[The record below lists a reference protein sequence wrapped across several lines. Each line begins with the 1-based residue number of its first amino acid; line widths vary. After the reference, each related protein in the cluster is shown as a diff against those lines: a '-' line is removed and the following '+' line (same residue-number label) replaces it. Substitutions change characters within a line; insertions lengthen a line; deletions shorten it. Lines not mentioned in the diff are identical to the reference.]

1 MTMGFDTSGL
11 LPLSD
16 ALQGML
22 EQLACCCDS
31 EQQPLPEA
39 LGRVLASDIAS
50 PLAVPPFDN
59 SAMDGYAVRLAD
71 LASGTPLIMAG
82 KAFAGQPY
90 QGEWPAGQPYQGE
103 WPAGHCVRIMTG
115 APVPAG
121 TDAVV
126 MQEETQADGDR
137 ITFLAQ
143 PEPGQNIRRAGSDIG
158 KGACVLPAGTRLT
171 PREMPLLASLGVAT
185 VTVRRPLKVAIFST
199 GDELKPVGTPLA
211 HGDIYDS
218 NRYGVRAMLARMG
231 CDCLDLGIIPDD
243 PAQLR
248 AAFIRA
254 DKEADVLITTGGV
267 SVGEAD
273 FTKQLLGELGEIGFW
288 KLAIK
293 PGKPFAFGRLPRAWF
308 FGLPGNPVSAMVT
321 FDQLVQ
327 PALAKLAGQHFER
340 PLQLQAIA
348 AEPLKKSPGRLD
360 FQRGIM
366 SQGPNGLEVRST
378 GSQDSAVFSSLSQAN
393 CYIVLERE
401 RGRVAAGETVTVE
414 PFGGLLL

>member
-1 MTMGFDTSGL
+1 MGFDTSGL

-59 SAMDGYAVRLAD
+59 SAMDGYAVRLSD
-71 LASGTPLIMAG
+71 LTAGTPLIMAG
-82 KAFAGQPY
+82 KAF
-90 QGEWPAGQPYQGE
+90 AGQPYQGE

-231 CDCLDLGIIPDD
+231 CDCLDLGIIPDE

-254 DKEADVLITTGGV
+254 DEEADVLITTGGV

-273 FTKQLLGELGEIGFW
+273 FTKQLLDELGEIGFW

-360 FQRGIM
+360 FQRGIL

-378 GSQDSAVFSSLSQAN
+378 GSQDSAVFSSLSRAN

>member
-31 EQQPLPEA
+31 EQLPLPEA

-59 SAMDGYAVRLAD
+59 SAMDGYAVRLED

-90 QGEWPAGQPYQGE
+90 QGEWPG
-103 WPAGHCVRIMTG
+103 GHCVRIMTG
-115 APVPAG
+115 APVPPG

-143 PEPGQNIRRAGSDIG
+143 PEPGQNIRRAGNDIG

-171 PREMPLLASLGVAT
+171 PREMPLLASLGVAS
-185 VTVRRPLKVAIFST
+185 VAVRRPLKVAIFST

-254 DKEADVLITTGGV
+254 DAEADVLITTGGV

-273 FTKQLLGELGEIGFW
+273 FTKQLLDELGEIGFW

-293 PGKPFAFGRLPRAWF
+293 PGKPFAFGRLPHTWF

-327 PALAKLAGQHFER
+327 PALAKLSGQRFER

-378 GSQDSAVFSSLSQAN
+378 GSQDSAVFSSLSRAN

>member
-1 MTMGFDTSGL
+1 MGFDTSGL

-31 EQQPLPEA
+31 EQLPLPEA

-59 SAMDGYAVRLAD
+59 SAMDGYAVRLED

-90 QGEWPAGQPYQGE
+90 QGEWPG
-103 WPAGHCVRIMTG
+103 GHCVRIMTG
-115 APVPAG
+115 APVPPG

-143 PEPGQNIRRAGSDIG
+143 PEPGQNIRRAGNDIG

-171 PREMPLLASLGVAT
+171 PREMPLLASLGVAS
-185 VTVRRPLKVAIFST
+185 VAVRRPLKVAIFST

-254 DKEADVLITTGGV
+254 DAEADVLITTGGV

-273 FTKQLLGELGEIGFW
+273 FTKQLLDELGEIGFW

-293 PGKPFAFGRLPRAWF
+293 PGKPFAFGRLPHTWF

-327 PALAKLAGQHFER
+327 PALAKLSGQRFER

-378 GSQDSAVFSSLSQAN
+378 GSQDSAVFSSLSRAN

>member
-1 MTMGFDTSGL
+1 MGFDTSGL
-11 LPLSD
+11 LPLNE

-22 EQLACCCDS
+22 AQLACCCDS
-31 EQQPLPEA
+31 EPLALPHA
-39 LGRVLASDIAS
+39 LGRTLAENIAS

-59 SAMDGYAVRLAD
+59 AAMDGYAVRLAD
-71 LASGTPLIMAG
+71 LANGQPLLMVG

-90 QGEWPAGQPYQGE
+90 QGP

-126 MQEETQADGDR
+126 MQEETHAEGNS
-137 ITFLAQ
+137 ITFLCSPTA
-143 PEPGQNIRRAGSDIG
+143 GQHIRRAGSDIQ
-158 KGACVLPAGTRLT
+158 KGACVLSAGTRLT

-185 VTVRRPLKVAIFST
+185 VKVRRPLIVAIFST

-218 NRYGVRAMLARMG
+218 NRYGVRAMLSRLG
-231 CDCLDLGIIPDD
+231 CECLDLGIIPDD

-248 AAFIRA
+248 AAFKRA
-254 DKEADVLITTGGV
+254 DEQADVLITTGGV

-273 FTKQLLGELGEIGFW
+273 FTKQLLDELGEIGFW

-293 PGKPFAFGRLPRAWF
+293 PGKPFAFGRLPNAWF

-327 PALAKLAGQHFER
+327 PALAKLAGQHFTR
-340 PLQLQAIA
+340 PLKLTAVTTDA
-348 AEPLKKSPGRLD
+348 LKKAPGRLD
-360 FQRGIM
+360 FQRGIF

-401 RGRVAAGETVTVE
+401 RGKVAAGETVTIE
-414 PFGGLLL
+414 PLGGLLL

>member
-1 MTMGFDTSGL
+1 MGFDTSGL

-59 SAMDGYAVRLAD
+59 SAMDGYAVRLSD
-71 LASGTPLIMAG
+71 LTAGTPLIMAG
-82 KAFAGQPY
+82 KAF
-90 QGEWPAGQPYQGE
+90 AGQPYQGE

-115 APVPAG
+115 APVPPG

-171 PREMPLLASLGVAT
+171 PREMPLLASLGIAT
-185 VTVRRPLKVAIFST
+185 VPVRRPLKVAIFST

-231 CDCLDLGIIPDD
+231 CDYLDLGIIPDD

-273 FTKQLLGELGEIGFW
+273 FTKQLLDELGEIGFW

-340 PLQLQAIA
+340 PLQLKAIA

-360 FQRGIM
+360 FQRGIL

-378 GSQDSAVFSSLSQAN
+378 GSQDSAVFSSLSRAN

>member
-1 MTMGFDTSGL
+1 MGFDTSGL

-31 EQQPLPEA
+31 EQLPLPEA
-39 LGRVLASDIAS
+39 FGRVLASDIAS

-59 SAMDGYAVRLAD
+59 SAMDGYAVRLSD
-71 LASGTPLIMAG
+71 LTAGTPLIMAG
-82 KAFAGQPY
+82 KAF
-90 QGEWPAGQPYQGE
+90 AGQPYQGE

-126 MQEETQADGDR
+126 MQEETQADGGR

-158 KGACVLPAGTRLT
+158 KSACVLPAGTRLT

-185 VTVRRPLKVAIFST
+185 VAVRRPLKVAIFST
-199 GDELKPVGTPLA
+199 GDELKPVGTPLS

-231 CDCLDLGIIPDD
+231 CNCLDLGIIPDD

-254 DKEADVLITTGGV
+254 DEEADVLITTGGV

-273 FTKQLLGELGEIGFW
+273 FTKQLLDELGEIGFW

-327 PALAKLAGQHFER
+327 PALAKLAGQQFER

-378 GSQDSAVFSSLSQAN
+378 GSQDSAVFSSLSRAN

>member
-1 MTMGFDTSGL
+1 MGFDTSGL

-31 EQQPLPEA
+31 EQLPLPQA
-39 LGRVLASDIAS
+39 LGRILASNIAS

-71 LASGTPLIMAG
+71 LAAGIPLIMAG
-82 KAFAGQPY
+82 KAF
-90 QGEWPAGQPYQGE
+90 AGQPYQGE

-158 KGACVLPAGTRLT
+158 KGACVLQAGTRLT
-171 PREMPLLASLGVAT
+171 PREMPLLASLGIAT
-185 VTVRRPLKVAIFST
+185 VPVRRPLKVAIFST

-218 NRYGVRAMLARMG
+218 NRYGVRAMLARLG

-254 DKEADVLITTGGV
+254 DEEADVLITTGGV

-273 FTKQLLGELGEIGFW
+273 FTKQLLDELGEIGFW

-327 PALAKLAGQHFER
+327 PALAKLAGQRFER
-340 PLQLQAIA
+340 PLQLQAVTT
-348 AEPLKKSPGRLD
+348 EQLKKSPGRLD
-360 FQRGIM
+360 FQRGIL

-378 GSQDSAVFSSLSQAN
+378 GSQDSAVFSSLSRAN
-393 CYIVLERE
+393 CYIILERE
-401 RGRVAAGETVTVE
+401 RGCIAVGETVTVE

>member
-22 EQLACCCDS
+22 EQLACCCDC

-59 SAMDGYAVRLAD
+59 SAMDGYAVRLSD
-71 LASGTPLIMAG
+71 LTAGTPLIMAG

-90 QGEWPAGQPYQGE
+90 QGEWPG
-103 WPAGHCVRIMTG
+103 GHCVRIMTG

-137 ITFLAQ
+137 ITFLTQ
-143 PEPGQNIRRAGSDIG
+143 PEPGQNIRRTGSDIG

-185 VTVRRPLKVAIFST
+185 VAVRRPLKVAIFST

-254 DKEADVLITTGGV
+254 DEEADVLITTGGV

-273 FTKQLLGELGEIGFW
+273 FTKQLLDELGEIGFW

-327 PALAKLAGQHFER
+327 PALAKLAGQRFER

-378 GSQDSAVFSSLSQAN
+378 GSQDSAVFSSLSRAN

>member
-1 MTMGFDTSGL
+1 MGFDTSGL

-31 EQQPLPEA
+31 EQMPLPEA

-59 SAMDGYAVRLAD
+59 SAMDGYVVRLAD

-90 QGEWPAGQPYQGE
+90 QGEWS
-103 WPAGHCVRIMTG
+103 AGHCVRIMTG

-137 ITFLAQ
+137 ITFLCK
-143 PEPGQNIRRAGSDIG
+143 PIVGQNIRLAGSDID

-185 VTVRRPLKVAIFST
+185 VAVRRPLKVAIFST

-248 AAFIRA
+248 AAFIHA

-273 FTKQLLGELGEIGFW
+273 FTKQLLDELGEIGFW

-327 PALAKLAGQHFER
+327 PALAKLAGQQFVR

-360 FQRGIM
+360 FQRGM
-366 SQGPNGLEVRST
+366 LSQGPNGLEVRST
-378 GSQDSAVFSSLSQAN
+378 GSQDSAVFSSLSRAN

>member
-1 MTMGFDTSGL
+1 MGFDTSGL

-31 EQQPLPEA
+31 EQLPLPEA

-90 QGEWPAGQPYQGE
+90 QGEWPAG
-103 WPAGHCVRIMTG
+103 HCVRIMTG

-121 TDAVV
+121 TDAVG

-171 PREMPLLASLGVAT
+171 PREMPLLASLGVAS

-254 DKEADVLITTGGV
+254 DEEADVLITTGGV

-273 FTKQLLGELGEIGFW
+273 FTKQLLDELGEIGFW

-340 PLQLQAIA
+340 PLQLQAIV

-360 FQRGIM
+360 FQRGIL

-401 RGRVAAGETVTVE
+401 RGLVAAGETVTVE

>member
-1 MTMGFDTSGL
+1 MGFDTSGL

-31 EQQPLPEA
+31 EQLPLPEA
-39 LGRVLASDIAS
+39 LGRVLACDIAS

-59 SAMDGYAVRLAD
+59 SAMDGYAVRLSD

-90 QGEWPAGQPYQGE
+90 QGEWPAG
-103 WPAGHCVRIMTG
+103 HCVRIMTG
-115 APVPAG
+115 APVPEG

-185 VTVRRPLKVAIFST
+185 VAVRRPLKVAIFST

-218 NRYGVRAMLARMG
+218 NRYGVRAMLARLG

-254 DKEADVLITTGGV
+254 DDEADVLITTGGV

-273 FTKQLLGELGEIGFW
+273 FTKQLLDELGEIGFW

-401 RGRVAAGETVTVE
+401 RGRVAVGETVTVE

>member
-1 MTMGFDTSGL
+1 MGFDTSGL

-22 EQLACCCDS
+22 EQLACCCDT
-31 EQQPLPEA
+31 ELLPLPEA
-39 LGRVLASDIAS
+39 LGRILADDIAS
-50 PLAVPPFDN
+50 PLSVPPFDN

-71 LASGTPLIMAG
+71 LAADTPLIMAG

-90 QGEWPAGQPYQGE
+90 QGEWPAG
-103 WPAGHCVRIMTG
+103 HCMRIMTG

-126 MQEETQADGDR
+126 MQEETRADGER
-137 ITFLAQ
+137 ISFLCQ
-143 PEPGQNIRRAGSDIG
+143 PVPGQNIRRAGSDMA
-158 KGACVLPAGTRLT
+158 KGACVLCAGTRLT
-171 PREMPLLASLGVAT
+171 PREMPLLASLGIAIVS
-185 VTVRRPLKVAIFST
+185 VRRPLRVAIFST

-218 NRYGVRAMLARMG
+218 NRYGVKAMLARLG
-231 CDCLDLGIIPDD
+231 CDCLDLGILPDNPD
-243 PAQLR
+243 LLR

-254 DKEADVLITTGGV
+254 DQEADVLITTGGV

-273 FTKQLLGELGEIGFW
+273 FTKQLLDELGEIGFW

-293 PGKPFAFGRLPRAWF
+293 PGKPFAFGRLPHAWF

-327 PALAKLAGQHFER
+327 PALAKLAGQRFER
-340 PLQLQAIA
+340 PLQLQAVA

-360 FQRGIM
+360 FQRGILC
-366 SQGPNGLEVRST
+366 QGPNGLEVRST
-378 GSQDSAVFSSLSQAN
+378 GSQDSAVFSSLSRAN

>member
-1 MTMGFDTSGL
+1 MGFDTSGL

-22 EQLACCCDS
+22 EQFACCCDR
-31 EQQPLPEA
+31 EQLPLPQA
-39 LGRVLASDIAS
+39 LGRILASDIAS

-71 LASGTPLIMAG
+71 LAAGIPLIMAG
-82 KAFAGQPY
+82 KAF
-90 QGEWPAGQPYQGE
+90 AGQPYQGE

-137 ITFLAQ
+137 ITFLTQ

-158 KGACVLPAGTRLT
+158 KGACVLQAGTRLT
-171 PREMPLLASLGVAT
+171 PREMPLLASLGIAT
-185 VTVRRPLKVAIFST
+185 VPVRRPLRVAIFST

-218 NRYGVRAMLARMG
+218 NRYGVRAMLARLG

-254 DKEADVLITTGGV
+254 DEEADVLITTGGV

-273 FTKQLLGELGEIGFW
+273 FTKQLLDELGEIGFW

-327 PALAKLAGQHFER
+327 PALAKLAGQRFER
-340 PLQLQAIA
+340 PLQLQAVTT
-348 AEPLKKSPGRLD
+348 EPLKKSPGRLD
-360 FQRGIM
+360 FQRGIL

-378 GSQDSAVFSSLSQAN
+378 GSQDSAVFSSLSRAN
-393 CYIVLERE
+393 CYIILERE

>member
-1 MTMGFDTSGL
+1 MGFDTSGL

-16 ALQGML
+16 ARQGML

-31 EQQPLPEA
+31 EKLPLPEA

-59 SAMDGYAVRLAD
+59 SAMDGYAVRLTD
-71 LASGTPLIMAG
+71 LTAGTPLIMAG
-82 KAFAGQPY
+82 KAF
-90 QGEWPAGQPYQGE
+90 AGQPYQGE

-254 DKEADVLITTGGV
+254 DEEADVLITTGGV

-273 FTKQLLGELGEIGFW
+273 FTKQLLDELGEIGFW

-366 SQGPNGLEVRST
+366 SQGQNGLEVRST
-378 GSQDSAVFSSLSQAN
+378 GSQDSAVFSSLSRAN

-401 RGRVAAGETVTVE
+401 RGRVAVGETVTVE

>member
-1 MTMGFDTSGL
+1 MGFDTSGL

-16 ALQGML
+16 ALHGML

-31 EQQPLPEA
+31 EQLPLPEA

-59 SAMDGYAVRLAD
+59 SAMDGYAVHLAD

-90 QGEWPAGQPYQGE
+90 QGD

-115 APVPAG
+115 APIPAG

-158 KGACVLPAGTRLT
+158 KGACVLQAGTRLT

-185 VTVRRPLKVAIFST
+185 VAVRRPLKVAIFST

-218 NRYGVRAMLARMG
+218 NRYGVRAMLARLG

-254 DKEADVLITTGGV
+254 DEEADVLITTGGV

-273 FTKQLLGELGEIGFW
+273 FTKQLLDELGEIGFW

-293 PGKPFAFGRLPRAWF
+293 PGKPFAFGRLPHAWF

-327 PALAKLAGQHFER
+327 PAIAKLAGQQFER

-360 FQRGIM
+360 FQRGIL

-378 GSQDSAVFSSLSQAN
+378 GSQDSAVFSSLSRAN

>member
-1 MTMGFDTSGL
+1 MGFDTSGL

-59 SAMDGYAVRLAD
+59 SAMDGYAVRLSD
-71 LASGTPLIMAG
+71 LTAGTPLIMAG

-90 QGEWPAGQPYQGE
+90 QGEWPT
-103 WPAGHCVRIMTG
+103 GHCVRIMTG

-254 DKEADVLITTGGV
+254 DEEADVLITTGGV

-273 FTKQLLGELGEIGFW
+273 FTKQLLDELGEIGFW

-360 FQRGIM
+360 FQRGIL

-378 GSQDSAVFSSLSQAN
+378 GSQDSAVFSSLSRAN

-401 RGRVAAGETVTVE
+401 RGRVAVGETVTVE

>member
-1 MTMGFDTSGL
+1 MGFDTSGL
-11 LPLSD
+11 LPLRD

-71 LASGTPLIMAG
+71 LTAGTPLIMAG

-90 QGEWPAGQPYQGE
+90 QGEWPT
-103 WPAGHCVRIMTG
+103 GHCVRIMTG

-126 MQEETQADGDR
+126 MQEETQTDGDR

-254 DKEADVLITTGGV
+254 DEEADVLITTGGV

-273 FTKQLLGELGEIGFW
+273 FTKQLLDELGEIGFW

-293 PGKPFAFGRLPRAWF
+293 PGKPFAFGRLPNAWF

>member
-1 MTMGFDTSGL
+1 MGFDTSGL

-22 EQLACCCDS
+22 EQLACCCDT
-31 EQQPLPEA
+31 ELLPLPEA
-39 LGRVLASDIAS
+39 LGRILADDIAS
-50 PLAVPPFDN
+50 PLSVPPFDN

-71 LASGTPLIMAG
+71 LAADTPLIMAG
-82 KAFAGQPY
+82 KAF
-90 QGEWPAGQPYQGE
+90 AGQPYQGE

-126 MQEETQADGDR
+126 MQEETRADGER
-137 ITFLAQ
+137 ITFLCQ
-143 PEPGQNIRRAGSDIG
+143 PVPGQNIRRAGSDMA
-158 KGACVLPAGTRLT
+158 KGACVLCAGTRLT
-171 PREMPLLASLGVAT
+171 PREMPLLASLGIAT
-185 VTVRRPLKVAIFST
+185 VSVRRPLRVAIFST

-218 NRYGVRAMLARMG
+218 NRYGVKAMLARLG
-231 CDCLDLGIIPDD
+231 CDCLDLGILPDNPD
-243 PAQLR
+243 LLR

-254 DKEADVLITTGGV
+254 DQEANVLITTGGV

-273 FTKQLLGELGEIGFW
+273 FTKQLLDELGEIGFW

-293 PGKPFAFGRLPRAWF
+293 PGKPFAFGRLPHAWF

-327 PALAKLAGQHFER
+327 PALAKLAGQRFER
-340 PLQLQAIA
+340 PLQLQAVA

-360 FQRGIM
+360 FQRGILC
-366 SQGPNGLEVRST
+366 QGPNGLEVRST
-378 GSQDSAVFSSLSQAN
+378 GSQDSAVFSSLSRAN

>member
-1 MTMGFDTSGL
+1 MGFDTSGL

-22 EQLACCCDS
+22 EQLTSCCYS
-31 EQQPLPEA
+31 EQLPLPEA

-59 SAMDGYAVRLAD
+59 SAMDGYAVRLSD
-71 LASGTPLIMAG
+71 LTAGTPLIMAG
-82 KAFAGQPY
+82 KAFAGL
-90 QGEWPAGQPYQGE
+90 PYQGE

-185 VTVRRPLKVAIFST
+185 VAVRRPLKVAIFST

-218 NRYGVRAMLARMG
+218 NRYGVRAMLARLG

-254 DKEADVLITTGGV
+254 DEEADVLITTGGV

-273 FTKQLLGELGEIGFW
+273 FTKQLLDELGEIGFW

-360 FQRGIM
+360 FQRGM
-366 SQGPNGLEVRST
+366 LSQGPNGLEVRST
-378 GSQDSAVFSSLSQAN
+378 GSQDSAVFSSLSRAN

>member
-1 MTMGFDTSGL
+1 MGFDTSGL

-16 ALQGML
+16 ALQGMQ

-31 EQQPLPEA
+31 EQLPLPEA

-59 SAMDGYAVRLAD
+59 SAMDGYAVRLSD
-71 LASGTPLIMAG
+71 LTAGTPLIMAG
-82 KAFAGQPY
+82 KAF
-90 QGEWPAGQPYQGE
+90 AGQPYQGE

-126 MQEETQADGDR
+126 MQEETQADGGR

-158 KGACVLPAGTRLT
+158 KGACVLPVGTRLT

-185 VTVRRPLKVAIFST
+185 VPVRRPLKVAIFST

-218 NRYGVRAMLARMG
+218 NRYGVRAMLARLG

-273 FTKQLLGELGEIGFW
+273 FTKQLLDELGEIGFW

-293 PGKPFAFGRLPRAWF
+293 PGKPFAFGRLPHAWF

-360 FQRGIM
+360 FQRGIL

-378 GSQDSAVFSSLSQAN
+378 GSQDSAVFSSLSRAN

>member
-1 MTMGFDTSGL
+1 MGFDTSGL

-39 LGRVLASDIAS
+39 LGRMLASDIAS

-59 SAMDGYAVRLAD
+59 SAMDGYAVRLSD

-82 KAFAGQPY
+82 KAF
-90 QGEWPAGQPYQGE
+90 AGQPYQGE

-171 PREMPLLASLGVAT
+171 PREMPLLASLGVAS
-185 VTVRRPLKVAIFST
+185 VAVRRPLKVAIFST

-218 NRYGVRAMLARMG
+218 NRYGVQAMLARMG
-231 CDCLDLGIIPDD
+231 CDCLDLGIIPDE

-254 DKEADVLITTGGV
+254 DEEADVLITTGGV

-273 FTKQLLGELGEIGFW
+273 FTKQLLDELGEIGFW

-378 GSQDSAVFSSLSQAN
+378 GSQDSAVFSSLSRAN

>member
-11 LPLSD
+11 LPLSN

-82 KAFAGQPY
+82 KAF
-90 QGEWPAGQPYQGE
+90 AGQPYQGE

-185 VTVRRPLKVAIFST
+185 VAVRRPLKVAIFST

-218 NRYGVRAMLARMG
+218 NRYGVRAMLARLG

-254 DKEADVLITTGGV
+254 NEEADVLITTGGV

-273 FTKQLLGELGEIGFW
+273 FTKQLLDELGEIGFW

-360 FQRGIM
+360 FQRGIL

-378 GSQDSAVFSSLSQAN
+378 GSQDSAVFSSLSRAN

-401 RGRVAAGETVTVE
+401 RGRVTAGETVTVE

>member
-1 MTMGFDTSGL
+1 MGFDTSGL

-31 EQQPLPEA
+31 EQLPLPQA
-39 LGRVLASDIAS
+39 LGRILASDIAS

-71 LASGTPLIMAG
+71 LAAGIPLIMAG
-82 KAFAGQPY
+82 KAF
-90 QGEWPAGQPYQGE
+90 AGQPYQGE

-126 MQEETQADGDR
+126 MQEETQANGDR

-158 KGACVLPAGTRLT
+158 KGACVLQAGTRLT
-171 PREMPLLASLGVAT
+171 PREMPLLASLGIAT
-185 VTVRRPLKVAIFST
+185 VPVRRPLKVAIFST
-199 GDELKPVGTPLA
+199 GDELKPVGIPLA

-218 NRYGVRAMLARMG
+218 NRYGVRAMLARLG

-254 DKEADVLITTGGV
+254 DEEADVLITTGGV

-273 FTKQLLGELGEIGFW
+273 FTKQLLDELGEIGFW

-327 PALAKLAGQHFER
+327 PALAKLAGQRFER
-340 PLQLQAIA
+340 PLQLQAVTS
-348 AEPLKKSPGRLD
+348 EQLKKSPGRLD
-360 FQRGIM
+360 FQRGIL

-378 GSQDSAVFSSLSQAN
+378 GSQDSAVFSSLSRAN
-393 CYIVLERE
+393 CYIILERE

>member
-1 MTMGFDTSGL
+1 MGFDTSGL

-31 EQQPLPEA
+31 EQLPLPEA

-71 LASGTPLIMAG
+71 LATGTPLIMAG
-82 KAFAGQPY
+82 KAF
-90 QGEWPAGQPYQGE
+90 AGQPYQGE

-137 ITFLAQ
+137 ITFLCK
-143 PEPGQNIRRAGSDIG
+143 PIVGQNIRLAGSDID

-185 VTVRRPLKVAIFST
+185 VAVRRPLKVAIFST

-218 NRYGVRAMLARMG
+218 NRYGVRAMLVRMG

-273 FTKQLLGELGEIGFW
+273 FTKQLLDELGEIGFW

-327 PALAKLAGQHFER
+327 PALAKLAGQQFVR

-360 FQRGIM
+360 FQRGM
-366 SQGPNGLEVRST
+366 LSQGPNGLEVHST
-378 GSQDSAVFSSLSQAN
+378 GSQDSAVFSSLSRAN

-401 RGRVAAGETVTVE
+401 RGRVAAGEMVTVE

>member
-1 MTMGFDTSGL
+1 MGFDTSGL

-59 SAMDGYAVRLAD
+59 SAMDGYAVRLSD
-71 LASGTPLIMAG
+71 LTAGTPLIMAG
-82 KAFAGQPY
+82 KAF
-90 QGEWPAGQPYQGE
+90 AGQPYQGE

-126 MQEETQADGDR
+126 MQEETLADGDR

-254 DKEADVLITTGGV
+254 DEEADVLITTGGV

-273 FTKQLLGELGEIGFW
+273 FTKQLLDELGEIGFW

-360 FQRGIM
+360 FQRGIL

-378 GSQDSAVFSSLSQAN
+378 GSQDSAVFSSLSRAN